1 MARGS
6 TCLWPTSKCSRV
18 PESPPAAGRDQ
29 PGREGSAGRDGVPLK
44 VILRLLAYA
53 RRYWFALTA
62 GLVSTGVGLL
72 ASFAVPF
79 IIRTVIDRALSQADL
94 HILGL
99 AAGGVA
105 AIAVLQ
111 GLFTFL
117 QRYYMEFLAQ
127 KVIFDLRNVL
137 YRHLQGLSFSFY
149 DHAQTGQLMSRVT
162 SDVEALR
169 RFLGFGLLN
178 LVSNVLTLISVLV
191 ILFSLDWRLAALSM
205 ITVPPTAYVVSV
217 FMRRV
222 RPIYVSIQ
230 QQVAVITTRLQENLT
245 GVRVVRS
252 FAREADE
259 EARMERENLGYLE
272 KNLSAVRMWAF
283 FFPLINFITGAG
295 TALVIWYGGRE
306 VILGRLSLGSLVA
319 FNSFLLML
327 ITPFRMVGWILNMAQ
342 RASAAGSRIFEIL
355 DTRPEVAD
363 APGAR
368 PTPAIKGRVKFENVS
383 FTYTGSPIPWLSA
396 LRTSPRNG
404 DYGRGGEAGPGGA
417 GEAGEERR
425 PLAPMV
431 VHDIDLEVEP
441 GETVALLGATG
452 SGKTTLVNLI
462 PRFYDPSS
470 GRVLVD
476 GVDIRDVQLESLRCQ
491 IGVVLQ
497 DTFLFSTTIR
507 ENVAYGRLG
516 ATLSEIQEAARAAEI
531 HDFIV
536 GLPKGYETLV
546 GERGVG
552 LSGGQKQRVA
562 IARALLMD
570 PRILILD
577 DSTSSVDTETE
588 HAIQLALGR
597 LMKGRTTFV
606 IAQRLATLKNAGRI
620 VVLDDGRITDIGTH
634 EDLLA
639 RSRIYREIY
648 ELQFRPQ
655 EEEARRRE
663 RGQR

>member
-1 MARGS
+1 M
-6 TCLWPTSKCSRV
+6 
-18 PESPPAAGRDQ
+18 
-29 PGREGSAGRDGVPLK
+29 K
-44 VILRLLAYA
+44 VILRLLGYA
-53 RRYWFALTA
+53 RRYWLVLSA
-62 GLVSTGVGLL
+62 GLLSTGVGLG
-72 ASFAVPF
+72 ASFAVPY
-79 IIRTVIDRALSQADL
+79 IVRTVIDKAIGHADL
-94 HILGL
+94 RLLGL
-99 AAGGVA
+99 AAGGVV
-105 AIAVLQ
+105 AIAVFQ
-111 GLFTFL
+111 GAFTFM
-117 QRYYMEFLAQ
+117 QRYYMEYLAQ
-127 KVIFDLRNVL
+127 NVIYDLRNAL
-137 YRHLQGLSFSFY
+137 YRHLQNLSFSFY

-178 LVSNVLTLISVLV
+178 LVSNVLTLAGVLV
-191 ILFSLDWRLAALSM
+191 ILFSLDWRLAGLSM
-205 ITVPPTAYVVSV
+205 AAIPPTAYVVSV

-222 RPIYVSIQ
+222 RPIYVAIQ
-230 QQVAVITTRLQENLT
+230 QQLAVIMTRLQENLT

-252 FAREADE
+252 FAREEDE
-259 EARMERENLGYLE
+259 EARMDRENQGYLV
-272 KNLSAVRMWAF
+272 KNLAAVRMWAF

-327 ITPFRMVGWILNMAQ
+327 IVPFRMVGWILNMAQ
-342 RASAAGSRIFEIL
+342 RAQAAGSRIFDIL
-355 DTRPEVAD
+355 DTEPEVSD
-363 APGAR
+363 LPGAG
-368 PTPAIKGRVKFENVS
+368 PMPPMKGEVRLENVS
-383 FTYTGSPIPWLSA
+383 FTYTGAPIPWLA
-396 LRTSPRNG
+396 AMRAGGPAG
-404 DYGRGGEAGPGGA
+404 GGRGDP
-417 GEAGEERR
+417 
-425 PLAPMV
+425 PLASMV
-431 VHDIDLEVEP
+431 VHDIDLEVKP
-441 GETVALLGATG
+441 GETIALLGATG

-462 PRFYDPSS
+462 PRFYNPTS
-470 GRVLVD
+470 GRVLID
-476 GVDIRDVQLESLRCQ
+476 GIDIRTVTLESLRRQ

-497 DTFLFSTTIR
+497 DTFLFSTTMR
-507 ENVAYGRLG
+507 ENIAYGRLD

-536 GLPKGYETLV
+536 GLPKGYETGV

-588 HAIQLALGR
+588 YAIQLALAR

-606 IAQRLATLKNAGRI
+606 IAQRLATLKNADRI
-620 VVLDDGRITDIGTH
+620 VVLDDGRITDIGDH
-634 EDLLA
+634 EVLLG

-655 EEEARRRE
+655 EEEERRKAAGRLFAGGE
-663 RGQR
+663 RGVR